1 VLLQQAGADKDVFTM
16 KEVRNDLT
24 AGCLVSLYP
33 ADIQPLVFGLTLVHQ
48 DLVPGS
54 RQRKPL

>member
-48 DLVPGS
+48 DLVP
-54 RQRKPL
+54 